1 MYPGAGG
8 SAQPGTATTNRP
20 MTAMPVK
27 PTARAD
33 TAPAVHERRRARRGK
48 GRVVGKGPFEVLLV
62 APEGHQIRRAAEEL
76 DYVGRELASQ
86 SRFLRPEPALAC
98 PRRPLR

>member
-1 MYPGAGG
+1 MGARSRDRDHQQADDGDARETDRESGHGAGG
-8 SAQPGTATTNRP
+8 PR
-20 MTAMPVK
+20 
-27 PTARAD
+27 
-33 TAPAVHERRRARRGK
+33 APACETGK

-98 PRRPLR
+98 PGDR